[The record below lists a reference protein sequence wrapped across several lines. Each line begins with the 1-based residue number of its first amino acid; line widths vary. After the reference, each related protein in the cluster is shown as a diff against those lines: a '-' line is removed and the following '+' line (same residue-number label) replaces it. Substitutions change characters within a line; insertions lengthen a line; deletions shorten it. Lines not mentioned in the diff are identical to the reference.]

1 MGSEKELEAEA
12 EAGVTTSV
20 AGGGAHGLR
29 GGSSDQATMTEKET
43 GRRQRHLSAFAD
55 DLEKAEEK
63 QMEERKSFD
72 AEDATDGEQRSQEDV
87 LVEPIQT
94 TRSHAS
100 ARSRLSRIASLASRR
115 KEDNDDLPVTIHPVT
130 DLPAGLVGWDSQSD
144 PSMPMNFPRRR
155 KWLIIWFLA
164 GITFMTPFA
173 SSILAPAISHFNKDF
188 GNDDLTLGTLPVSI
202 YLLGYAVGPLFL
214 APLSEM
220 YGRRPVLNAA
230 NLFFCAWLIG
240 CALAPSLNSLIVF
253 RFLTGV
259 GGSGCL
265 AIGGGVIADMFPVA
279 ERGIAISIWMVGPL
293 IGPTCAP
300 IAGAYIAQNLGWRWC
315 SWIALIAATP
325 MALIIAVFNL
335 ETNPRVL
342 IDRKVARL
350 SAELDRYDLRSVYD
364 DDPPSAGAP
373 KPTSAQLLLRG
384 LSRPL
389 KMLFRS
395 PILFSVSLYCAF
407 AYGVLYLLFSTIPLV
422 FTSTYG
428 FSVGSTGLVYIPLG
442 LGYLIGMAFFTA
454 LSDRTVV
461 RMTKANNGVY
471 EPEMRLPDCIYFAA
485 LLPVT
490 FFWYGWT
497 AEFKTHWAAPVVGL
511 LPFGIAI
518 LGIWQPIQA
527 YVIDAYPMYAASG
540 MAAFTVFRSVVAAF
554 LPMAGPPMYDA
565 LGLGWGNSVLG
576 FIAVALIPVPA
587 LIYRYGG
594 RLRKWQKLEL

>member
-1 MGSEKELEAEA
+1 MGSEKDLEAEA
-12 EAGVTTSV
+12 EAGVTTSM
-20 AGGGAHGLR
+20 AGDGAHGLR
-29 GGSSDQATMTEKET
+29 GGSSDQATMTEKESEHQ
-43 GRRQRHLSAFAD
+43 RRHLFTSSD
-55 DLEKAEEK
+55 DPEKAKES

-72 AEDATDGEQRSQEDV
+72 VEDATDGEQRSQEDI

-100 ARSRLSRIASLASRR
+100 ARSRLSRIASLVSRR
-115 KEDNDDLPVTIHPVT
+115 EDDNDTLPVTVHPLT
-130 DLPAGLVGWDSQSD
+130 DLQAGLVGWDSQSD
-144 PSMPMNFPRRR
+144 PTMPMNFPRSR
-155 KWLIIWFLA
+155 KWLIICFLA

-173 SSILAPAISHFNKDF
+173 SSILAPAISNFDEDF
-188 GNDDLTLGTLPVSI
+188 GNDDITLGTLPVSI

-253 RFLTGV
+253 RFLTGI

-265 AIGGGVIADMFPVA
+265 AIGGGVVADMFPVA
-279 ERGIAISIWMVGPL
+279 ERGIALAGVMGGTLIS
-293 IGPTCAP
+293 PTIAP
-300 IAGAYIAQNLGWRWC
+300 IAGAYIAQDLNWRWC
-315 SWIALIAATP
+315 SWIAFIAATP
-325 MALIIAVFNL
+325 MALIIVIFNQ

-350 SAELDRYDLRSVYD
+350 SVELGRTDLRSVYD
-364 DDPPSAGAP
+364 DPPSAGVP
-373 KPTSAQLLLRG
+373 KPTSSQLLRRG

-389 KMLFRS
+389 KLLFLS

-428 FSVGSTGLVYIPLG
+428 FSVGNAGLVYIPLG
-442 LGYLIGMAFFTA
+442 LGFIIGMAFFTT

-497 AEFKTHWAAPVVGL
+497 AEFKTHWVAPVIGL
-511 LPFGIAI
+511 LPFGVAI

-527 YVIDAYPMYAASG
+527 YVIDAYPLYAASAIG
-540 MAAFTVFRSVVAAF
+540 AFTVFRSVVAAF
-554 LPMAGPPMYDA
+554 LPMAGPAMYDA

-576 FIAVALIPVPA
+576 FIAIALIPVPA
-587 LIYRYGG
+587 LIYKYGG

>member
-1 MGSEKELEAEA
+1 MTSEKDVETPA
-12 EAGVTTSV
+12 
-20 AGGGAHGLR
+20 GAHGHR
-29 GGSSDQATMTEKET
+29 GSSSEQGTLTERDT
-43 GRRQRHLSAFAD
+43 RQNFNASS
-55 DLEKAEEK
+55 DLEKGEK
-63 QMEERKSFD
+63 TEMEERKSFD
-72 AEDATDGEQRSQEDV
+72 DVEDTPDSEPYQEDIV
-87 LVEPIQT
+87 VERIHT
-94 TRSHAS
+94 GHSHTS
-100 ARSRLSRIASLASRR
+100 AKSRLSRIASLASSRR
-115 KEDNDDLPVTIHPVT
+115 KKEKEQLPPTIHPVS
-130 DLPAGLVGWDSQSD
+130 DLDNGLVGWDSQDD
-144 PSMPMNFPRRR
+144 PAMPMNFPRRR
-155 KWLIIWFLA
+155 KWIIIWFLA

-173 SSILAPAISHFNKDF
+173 SSILAPAIEYLNEDY
-188 GNDDLTLGTLPVSI
+188 GNADLTLGTLPVSI
-202 YLLGYAVGPLFL
+202 YLLGYAVGPLIL

-220 YGRRPVLNAA
+220 YGRRPVLTAA
-230 NLFFCAWLIG
+230 NFFFCAWLIG
-240 CALAPSLNSLIVF
+240 CALAPTLNSLIVF
-253 RFLTGV
+253 RFLTGM

-265 AIGGGVIADMFPVA
+265 AIGGGVIADMIPIA
-279 ERGIAISIWMVGPL
+279 ERGTAISIWMVGPL
-293 IGPTCAP
+293 IGPTIAP
-300 IAGAYIAQNLGWRWC
+300 IVGAFVAQDVGWRWC
-315 SWIALIAATP
+315 SWIAFIAATP
-325 MALIIAVFNL
+325 MALVIAVFNQ

-350 SAELDRYDLRSVYD
+350 RRELNRPELRSVYD
-364 DDPPSAGAP
+364 ETAPGTAP
-373 KPTSAQLLLRG
+373 KSTSQVLLRG
-384 LSRPL
+384 LVRPI
-389 KMLFRS
+389 KMLFLS

-422 FTSTYG
+422 FSSTYG
-428 FSVGSTGLVYIPLG
+428 FSVGTTGLVYIPLG
-442 LGYLIGMAFFTA
+442 LGYLIGMACFTL

-497 AEFKTHWAAPVVGL
+497 AQFHTHWAAPVVGL

-527 YVIDAYPMYAASG
+527 YVIDAYPAYAASG

-554 LPMAGPPMYDA
+554 LPMAGPSMYDA
-565 LGLGWGNSVLG
+565 LGLGWGNSLLG